1 MECPCRFPVILYF
14 IAPTIHNAGFCISSQ
29 YLFLVKIFM
38 FTYHCCSSYV
48 KWHFVVILIIYS
60 SLMTSLYSLGECV
73 FLYSLC
79 LQVCLFWV
87 ESVDSSD
94 GKAALPVEVLTT
106 ALLGQC
112 LILWWATFRKSL
124 SYLSLDKSHNH
135 WQRRESDSY
144 SLLYIRSFSCRYQ
157 NT

>member
-1 MECPCRFPVILYF
+1 MPLL
-14 IAPTIHNAGFCISSQ
+14 ISSDS
-29 YLFLVKIFM
+29 LFYSPNNAQCWFLHIVTILISCKDIFM

-79 LQVCLFWV
+79 LRVCLFWV
-87 ESVDSSD
+87 ESVNSSD
-94 GKAALPVEVLTT
+94 GKATLPVEVLTT